1 MLQPYA
7 RALIPADILPMTRS
21 KSTSP
26 WLRRQQRDPYVTQA
40 RERGYRSRA
49 VFKLEQ
55 LDRRHRL
62 LRPRM
67 TVVDLGAAPGGWS
80 QYAAGRVGPEGRVV
94 ANDLQPMEPIR
105 GVAFIQGDFR
115 AQAVLQAL
123 LGAMDGRK
131 ADLVISDM
139 APNMSGVRSVD
150 QPRALSLAELALQLA
165 QDLLRPGGGFL
176 VKLFQGEGFEAYV
189 GACRARF
196 PKVVLEKPN
205 ASRERNREVYVLGR
219 GLCGHA
225 SAP

>member
-1 MLQPYA
+1 
-7 RALIPADILPMTRS
+7 MTQYMS
-21 KSTSP
+21 PSP
-26 WLRRQQRDPYVTQA
+26 WLRRQQRDPYVIQA

-62 LRPRM
+62 LRPGM

-94 ANDLQPMEPIR
+94 ASDLLPMEPIR
-105 GVAFIQGDFR
+105 GVAFIQGDSR
-115 AQAVLQAL
+115 EQAVLQAL
-123 LGAMDGRK
+123 LEAMDGRK

-150 QPRALSLAELALQLA
+150 QPRALSLAELALELA

-189 GACRARF
+189 GACRVRF
-196 PKVVLEKPN
+196 AKVVLEKPK
-205 ASRERNREVYVLGR
+205 ASREGNREVYVLGL
-219 GLCGHA
+219 GGHA